1 MHKRFNPQRSWK
13 EVCFVNKETGLG
25 RGEWQDALTL
35 ACSKAELAVPA
46 VFTAQCCLGRRQA
59 ALGPVPMCD
68 SLKFCVPNLNAKG
81 ICVQK
86 QNSQLDGGVGGRSLN
101 IR

>member
-1 MHKRFNPQRSWK
+1 M
-13 EVCFVNKETGLG
+13 NKETGLG
-25 RGEWQDALTL
+25 RGEWQDTLTL
-35 ACSKAELAVPA
+35 TCSKAEPAVPDSLLA

-59 ALGPVPMCD
+59 PLGPAPMCD

-86 QNSQLDGGVGGRSLN
+86 QNSQLEGGKKA
-101 IR
+101 